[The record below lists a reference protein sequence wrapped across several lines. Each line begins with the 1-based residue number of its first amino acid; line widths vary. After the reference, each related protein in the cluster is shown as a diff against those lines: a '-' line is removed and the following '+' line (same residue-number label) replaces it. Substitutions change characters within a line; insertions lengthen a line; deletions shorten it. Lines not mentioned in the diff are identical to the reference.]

1 MPNVGLWDAC
11 KVSEEECLKGKEPIP
26 EQIFSVSPPGL
37 STASGSEDIVPVSPE
52 VLLERMRLA
61 ADSLISRQQE
71 EGCWVEPLEA
81 DVTIT
86 SEYVL
91 LQCLLGRECEEFFRR
106 AAPFILESQGEDG
119 GWPLYHGGPAEISAT
134 VKAYLALKLL
144 GYDADHPAMQRA
156 RALVLERGGAINVNV
171 FTRITLALF
180 GQYDW
185 KGVPALPPEM
195 ILLPRWFPLS
205 IYTVSYWSR
214 TVIVPLLFIYHY
226 KPLFELPPEK
236 GVQELFITPM
246 SEVRVH
252 YAWDKKWISWK
263 NLFFVLDRI
272 LQSWNRHHPSF
283 LRRKALKKA
292 MEWMIP
298 RLKGEG
304 GLGAI
309 YPAMANSVLA
319 LRLEGYALD
328 HPLVQR
334 AIQSIDDLVFDLGEQ
349 QSVQPCHSPIWDTAL
364 ALGALFE
371 AGFEETPAFVG
382 KALDWF
388 CRKEV
393 RTVGDWSVRV
403 PGVEAG
409 GWAFQFENDYYPDID
424 DTSVVLMDFAKW
436 VPEMGVY
443 ENVFRRALEW
453 TLSMQGTDGGW
464 GAFDKD
470 NDFLFLNNIPFA
482 DHGALLDP
490 STSDVTGRVT
500 ELLGILGYDARTPVV
515 RRALRFL
522 KKEQEENGSWY
533 GRWGVN
539 YIYGTWSVTSA
550 LKAIGEDMSAP
561 YVQKAMQFLFS
572 RQNPDGGWGES
583 CYSYF
588 RKETA
593 GEGVSTPSQ
602 TAWAL
607 IALIHGG
614 HVRHPAV
621 SRGIEFLLSRQQP
634 DGKWPEAEYTGTGFP
649 KVFYLRYNMYRDYFS
664 LWALALYR
672 SVLLNGQSKVEQLAR
687 RWKGNPYPIRPRFLA

>member
-1 MPNVGLWDAC
+1 MAGSLDGNDVPVGQVERGAPADQRNLD
-11 KVSEEECLKGKEPIP
+11 
-26 EQIFSVSPPGL
+26 EQI
-37 STASGSEDIVPVSPE
+37 GSAKKS
-52 VLLERMRLA
+52 LL
-61 ADSLISRQQE
+61 SRQFE
-71 EGCWVEPLEA
+71 EGYWVEPLEA

-91 LQCLLGRECEEFFRR
+91 LQFLVGRQLDSFFQR

-119 GWPLYHGGPAEISAT
+119 GWPLYHGGPADISAT

-144 GYDADHPAMQRA
+144 GYTADHPAMQRA

-214 TVIVPLLFIYHY
+214 TVIVPLLFIYHH
-226 KPLFELPPEK
+226 KPLVELPPEK

-246 SEVRVH
+246 HEVRVH
-252 YAWDKKWISWK
+252 YAWDKKLLSWK
-263 NLFFVLDRI
+263 NLFFVVDRI
-272 LQSWNRHHPSF
+272 LQSWNRHPPAF

-292 MEWMIP
+292 LDWLIP
-298 RLKGEG
+298 RMKGEG

-319 LRLEGYALD
+319 LRLEGYATD
-328 HPLVQR
+328 HPLVRR
-334 AIQSIDDLVFDLGEQ
+334 AMQSIDDLVFDLGEK

-364 ALGALFE
+364 ALGALYE
-371 AGFEETPAFVG
+371 AEDGDINETVG
-382 KALDWF
+382 RALDWF

-393 RTVGDWSVRV
+393 RTVGDWSIRV
-403 PGVEAG
+403 PGVEPG

-436 VPEMGVY
+436 VPEMGRY
-443 ENVFRRALEW
+443 GEVFRRGIEW
-453 TLSMQGTDGGW
+453 VLAMQGTDGGW

-522 KKEQEENGSWY
+522 KKEQEADGSWY

-539 YIYGTWSVTSA
+539 YIYGTWSVVSA
-550 LKAIGEDMSAP
+550 LKAIGEDMSSP
-561 YVQKAMQFLFS
+561 YIQKAMSFLIS
-572 RQNPDGGWGES
+572 HQNPDGGWGES

-602 TAWAL
+602 TSWAL
-607 IALIHGG
+607 IALLHGG
-614 HVRHPAV
+614 HVSHPSV
-621 SRGIEFLLSRQQP
+621 SRGIQYLLTRHQP
-634 DGKWPEAEYTGTGFP
+634 DGKWPEQEYTGTGFP

-664 LWALALYR
+664 LWALSLYR
-672 SVLLNGQSKVEQLAR
+672 NIQRDGFSRVERLAS
-687 RWKGNPYPIRPRFLA
+687 RWKEKPFPVSARFLE